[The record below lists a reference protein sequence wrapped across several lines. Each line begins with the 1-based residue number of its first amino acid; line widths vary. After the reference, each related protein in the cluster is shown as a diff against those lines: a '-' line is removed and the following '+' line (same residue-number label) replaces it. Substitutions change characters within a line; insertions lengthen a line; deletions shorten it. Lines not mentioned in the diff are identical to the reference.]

1 VDRSES
7 TGTDSAT
14 DLVRDVLAHH
24 GIKGMKWGQRKSR
37 SSGGDS
43 PKPSSPV
50 SGDHTKAEEHKS
62 TIKAH
67 GTKALS
73 NEELQQLITRMNLE
87 QQHRNLTNQKP
98 SKFDKGHSHV
108 KKVLSTA
115 RTLNDI
121 HNVLNSPI
129 GKAAKTAYKTQ
140 KTGKTAYKVYKV
152 TKSE

>member
-1 VDRSES
+1 LDRSES
-7 TGTDSAT
+7 ADTDRT

-24 GIKGMKWGQRKSR
+24 GIKGMKWGSRKSPS
-37 SSGGDS
+37 SSG
-43 PKPSSPV
+43 SSSKTSAPV
-50 SGDHTKAEEHKS
+50 SNDHATAEAHKS
-62 TIKAH
+62 TIKTH

-73 NEELQQLITRMNLE
+73 NDDLQQLITRMNLE

-98 SKFDKGHSHV
+98 SKFDKGHNHV

-115 RTLNDI
+115 RTLNDV
-121 HNVLNSPI
+121 HNVLNSPL

-140 KTGKTAYKVYKV
+140 RTGKSAYKVYKV